1 MYHPLISSYPCI
13 YSLLSILSLYQSCNL
28 HPILVST
35 LYSPSCPCF
44 KHLLPIL
51 SLYHPL
57 ISSYPC
63 IYSLL
68 SILSFYQSCSLHPI
82 FVSILYSP
90 SYPCPLLSI
99 ISFPFYLSQYPL
111 LVLSHLEMYS
121 VPCICICMFSLSEDQ
136 VCQVWIHQFII
147 LCAFML
153 FIYQQEHR
161 YISQG
166 NVRTRA

>member
-111 LVLSHLEMYS
+111 LVLSH
-121 VPCICICMFSLSEDQ
+121 
-136 VCQVWIHQFII
+136 
-147 LCAFML
+147 
-153 FIYQQEHR
+153 
-161 YISQG
+161 G
-166 NVRTRA
+166 NVQCSLYMHMYVLPIWRSSVSSMDSSIYHPVCFHAVHISTRAQIYFSRKC